1 MSLVFRHPQTLGL
14 IHVGLRANVGV
25 LYFLSIHSKQS
36 FRSWYV
42 PDVLP
47 SDVAVSVCAYLGCHS
62 HMFELQ
68 LFDVRFNSLQFL
80 PALIL
85 ILSPSAA
92 ESAFHSISL
101 FQDVSENFLPTERQA
116 GTCTLTV
123 CVCVCVCLCVFG
135 CCFRYASAVIP
146 CVWCARRGRHQ
157 WCVNKSSIFN
167 LSSQVELPSAT
178 AGSRTHIHT
187 QKRNCSQTRE

>member
-25 LYFLSIHSKQS
+25 LYSLSIHSKQS

-47 SDVAVSVCAYLGCHS
+47 SDVAVRVLAYLGCHS

-68 LFDVRFNSLQFL
+68 LLDVRFNSLQFL

-85 ILSPSAA
+85 ILSPSTA
-92 ESAFHSISL
+92 ESAFHSVSL
-101 FQDVSENFLPTERQA
+101 FQDVSLRIFCPQRD
-116 GTCTLTV
+116 
-123 CVCVCVCLCVFG
+123 
-135 CCFRYASAVIP
+135 
-146 CVWCARRGRHQ
+146 RREH
-157 WCVNKSSIFN
+157 
-167 LSSQVELPSAT
+167 A
-178 AGSRTHIHT
+178 H
-187 QKRNCSQTRE
+187 